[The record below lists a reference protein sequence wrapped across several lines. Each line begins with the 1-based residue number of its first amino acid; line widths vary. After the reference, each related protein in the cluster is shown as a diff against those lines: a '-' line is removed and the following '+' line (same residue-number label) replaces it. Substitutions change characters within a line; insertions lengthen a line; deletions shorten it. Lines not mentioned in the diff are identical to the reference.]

1 MRTMRP
7 TGDGDGRGEDV
18 MATALLVGG
27 RVILIAG
34 TIAVPVCRLTKPLWR
49 SAPLAAGALPDH
61 WIPNSTFALS
71 FLLALLLPLLVLP
84 VGPADLA
91 VRMGSD
97 VGVRTVLGLRK
108 VSVPSLRGVGV
119 VLPSFNWDTHLLVLR
134 DARHRVVIVW
144 LELDGPDWIHRECPE
159 LEGKHLVSGDRA
171 TWGRRALRRGIGW
184 LVVMAFGAGAFALF
198 VLLCLL
204 AGLV

>member
-1 MRTMRP
+1 
-7 TGDGDGRGEDV
+7 

-27 RVILIAG
+27 RVLLIAAPLA
-34 TIAVPVCRLTKPLWR
+34 ILVCRLTRPIWR
-49 SAPLAAGALPDH
+49 AAPLAAGALPDH

-84 VGPADLA
+84 VGPAALA
-91 VRMGSD
+91 IRMGSD
-97 VGVRTVLGLRK
+97 VRVRTVLGLRK

-144 LELDGPDWIHRECPE
+144 LELDGPDWVHRECPE
-159 LEGKHLVSGDRA
+159 LEGKHLVSGGPS
-171 TWGRRALRRGIGW
+171 TPGRRALRRGIGW
-184 LVVMAFGAGAFALF
+184 LVVVAFGAGAFVLF
-198 VLLCLL
+198 VLLCAL